1 MSTTT
6 LCVIVAGEPDEREAT
21 MANSGQS
28 RSVTQ
33 IEADLRASRARL
45 ANTVDQLAF
54 RAQPK
59 EIVRREKAAARR
71 KFMEA
76 THTPNG
82 DLRVERIA
90 AVLAAV
96 SAVFITA
103 GLLRRRSG

>member
-1 MSTTT
+1 
-6 LCVIVAGEPDEREAT
+6 

-45 ANTVDQLAF
+45 ANTIDQLAF

-59 EIVRREKAAARR
+59 EIVRREKASARQ

-76 THTPNG
+76 THTPSG
-82 DLRVERIA
+82 ELRVERIA

-96 SAVFITA
+96 SAVFIAA
-103 GLLRRRSG
+103 GLLRRHSG